1 MNREEFHIHPV
12 TKRVVEQFHQSYRD
26 FAETGAEDP
35 ADELI
40 WLVKGLSDNQ
50 KGRVIV
56 DLLVL
61 LFDAHYS
68 VVDKEI
74 HHD

>member
-1 MNREEFHIHPV
+1 MNLEIHPI
-12 TKRVVEQFHQSYRD
+12 TKRVIDRFDEEYQE
-26 FAETGAEDP
+26 FAATGAES
-35 ADELI
+35 AGDELI
-40 WLVKGLSDNQ
+40 WMVKGLSDNQ

-61 LFDAHYS
+61 LFDAYYS